1 MRVTRDGH
9 EDHSR
14 HDTWHK
20 TSRHNMSFGKVEL
33 VFDKHDG
40 DGDGQLSKQE
50 FQGLLKK
57 K

>member
-1 MRVTRDGH
+1 M
-9 EDHSR
+9 EL
-14 HDTWHK
+14 
-20 TSRHNMSFGKVEL
+20 GKVDL

>member
-1 MRVTRDGH
+1 MTHDGH
-9 EDHSR
+9 EDHSC
-14 HDTWHK
+14 HDA
-20 TSRHNMSFGKVEL
+20 SRDTKHAPHMTLGKVDL